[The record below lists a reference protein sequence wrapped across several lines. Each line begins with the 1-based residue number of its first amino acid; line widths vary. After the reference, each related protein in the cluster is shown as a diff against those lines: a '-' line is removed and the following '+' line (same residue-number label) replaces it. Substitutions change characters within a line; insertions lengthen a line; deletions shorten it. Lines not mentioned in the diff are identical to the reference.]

1 MSIKNA
7 PKILYTLD
15 TLSLGGAELSVL
27 ELVKNLKGFEI
38 YIAVIYRAK
47 HGLRPDFES
56 LGVRLYFL
64 DIPHRFGFGKST
76 KMLKNLIK
84 EIQPDLIHA
93 THFRTEVIS
102 RLAVFSTSIP
112 LIGTLISD
120 TYSKDRYALVSQ
132 RERIKLELYKWL
144 NRLTAFRSDLFIS
157 VSKAIVE
164 PNKRYLWIRDS
175 KIKVIPN
182 GRDISLYANAQP
194 YPREIFFPTISPG
207 DKILFSNSR
216 VIKSK
221 GFEEIFQAFK
231 YLNDKN
237 AKVYLL
243 VIGDGL
249 DLPIYQ
255 RFCEE
260 NVLTDRVL
268 FLGNRLDMAPLL
280 KTADIF
286 WFASHYEGSPG
297 VVIEGMLS
305 QIPIISSDIPTVT
318 ENLMHEHNALLF
330 KKGDWNDLAEKTK
343 FMIANWEIKGN
354 LVNNAFD
361 LALDKFDIKSI
372 AKQHEDIYH
381 QLLANP

>member
-1 MSIKNA
+1 MSTNIS

-15 TLSLGGAELSVL
+15 TISLGGAELSVL
-27 ELVKNLKGFEI
+27 ELVKNLSGFDI
-38 YIAVIYRAK
+38 HIVVIYRAK
-47 HGLRPDFES
+47 HGLKVDFES
-56 LGVRLYFL
+56 LGVKLYFF
-64 DIPHRFGFGKST
+64 DIIDRFGFWKAT
-76 KMLKNLIK
+76 KMLKKLIN

-102 RLAVFSTSIP
+102 RLALLFSSFP

-132 RERIKLELYKWL
+132 REQVKLELYKWL

-164 PNKRYLWIRDS
+164 PNKRYLWIKDYN
-175 KIKVIPN
+175 IKVIPN
-182 GRDISLYANAQP
+182 GRDVSKYANAKP
-194 YPREIFFPTISPG
+194 YPRESLFPTISPL
-207 DKILFSNSR
+207 DKILVSNSR

-231 YLNDKN
+231 YLHETNEN
-237 AKVYLL
+237 VYLL

-249 DLPIYQ
+249 DLPLYQ

-260 NVLTDRVL
+260 NDLKDRVL
-268 FLGNRLDMAPLL
+268 FLGSRLDMASLL
-280 KTADIF
+280 KSADIF

-305 QIPIISSDIPTVT
+305 QIPIISSNIPTVT
-318 ENLMHEHNALLF
+318 ENLIHGHNALLF
-330 KKGDWNDLAEKTK
+330 KKGDWKDLAERTK
-343 FMIANWEIKGN
+343 YLIRNWEVKDNLIK
-354 LVNNAFD
+354 NAYE
-361 LALDKFDIKSI
+361 LAIDKFDIKSI
-372 AKQHEDIYH
+372 AKQHEEIYH

>member
-1 MSIKNA
+1 M
-7 PKILYTLD
+7 
-15 TLSLGGAELSVL
+15 
-27 ELVKNLKGFEI
+27 ELVKNLKGFDI
-38 YIAVIYRAK
+38 FVVVIYKAK

-56 LGVRLYFL
+56 LGVKLYFL
-64 DIPHRFGFGKST
+64 NIPDRFGFGKAT
-76 KMLKNLIK
+76 KMLKELIK

-102 RLAVFSTSIP
+102 RLALLSSSIP

-132 RERIKLELYKWL
+132 RERVKLELYKWL
-144 NRLTAFRSDLFIS
+144 NRFTAFRSNLFIS

-164 PNKRYLWIRDS
+164 PNKRYLWIKDS
-175 KIKVIPN
+175 KIKIIPN
-182 GRDISLYANAQP
+182 GRDVSLYTNAKP
-194 YPREIFFPTISPG
+194 YPRESLFPTISPQ
-207 DKILFSNSR
+207 DKILVSNSR

-231 YLNDKN
+231 ILRQNQE
-237 AKVYLL
+237 KVYLL

-249 DLPIYQ
+249 DLPLYQ

-260 NVLTDRVL
+260 NVLSDRVQ
-268 FLGNRLDMAPLL
+268 FLGSRMDMASLL
-280 KTADIF
+280 KSADIF

-318 ENLMHEHNALLF
+318 ENLVHNENAILF
-330 KKGDWNDLAEKTK
+330 KKGDWQDLVENS
-343 FMIANWEIKGN
+343 ISDQSLGN
-354 LVNNAFD
+354 
-361 LALDKFDIKSI
+361 
-372 AKQHEDIYH
+372 
-381 QLLANP
+381 